1 MTPTLRSGISQTTN
15 RITCA
20 AGVHIRHNH
29 RSHTVLNGTIMTTIL
44 EQPASITADDIQQ
57 SRDVVSVLRDVLP
70 AGIITTDNV
79 VLNEYAHDRSFF
91 TPAHL
96 PLAVVRPETT
106 EQVQSV
112 VREANAHHTPIFT
125 RGKGSGV
132 AGSAI
137 PTQGGGIILSLER
150 MNHILDINPVD
161 QTMRVEAGVVTST
174 INEALADSPLFYAP
188 DPASSSIS
196 SIGGNIATNAG
207 GFHCVKY
214 GVTRDSLLSLKVVL
228 ADGRVIETGRST
240 VKNVAGLDMTGLFTG
255 SEGTLGIVVE
265 ATLRLRP
272 KPTATSA
279 VVAFFEHIPD
289 VGKAVEAISVS
300 GVGPSVFEL
309 LAIPDRIAESPRY
322 VETAAGCTWMILL
335 QADGSGSQQDAERLA
350 EALHNVT
357 DRVIVPE
364 QSEVDW
370 VFSLRKGGKPHP
382 KDHWRTTGD
391 VAVPL
396 SKISTFLSDL
406 ERIAARHGYRY
417 TLVAHVGDGNI
428 HSGFFT
434 PKVPGDD
441 TYPEGLNVA
450 HAELMDA
457 ALALGGTLTGEH
469 GVGIELTGFLADQ
482 IGAANL
488 EIQKRIKAAL
498 DPHGIL
504 NPGKWL

>member
-1 MTPTLRSGISQTTN
+1 MTTTEAAPEASDATTEPIVGALLRDLP
-15 RITCA
+15 A
-20 AGVHIRHNH
+20 
-29 RSHTVLNGTIMTTIL
+29 HTV
-44 EQPASITADDIQQ
+44 
-57 SRDVVSVLRDVLP
+57 
-70 AGIITTDNV
+70 TTDRDT
-79 VLNEYAHDRSFF
+79 LAEYAHDRSFF
-91 TPAHL
+91 APPTL
-96 PLAVVRPETT
+96 PVAVVRPETV
-106 EQVQSV
+106 EQVS
-112 VREANAHHTPIFT
+112 AALAAAHRTRTPVFT

-132 AGSAI
+132 AGGSI
-137 PTQGGGIILSLER
+137 PTERGGIVLSLER
-150 MNHILDINPVD
+150 LDHILAVNPVD

-174 INEALADSPLFYAP
+174 INEALKDTPLFYAP

-228 ADGRVIETGRST
+228 ADGRIIETGRGT

-255 SEGTLGIVVE
+255 SEGTLGVVVE

-272 KPTATSA
+272 KPTRTSA
-279 VVAFFEHIPD
+279 VVAFFERIPD
-289 VGKAVEAISVS
+289 VGRAVEAVSGS

-309 LAIPDRIAESPRY
+309 LAIPERIAESPRY
-322 VETAAGCTWMILL
+322 VAAAEGCRWMTLI
-335 QADGSGSQQDAERLA
+335 QTDGSGAERDADRLS
-350 EALHNVT
+350 EALGKVT
-357 DRVIVPE
+357 DRVIVPDDD
-364 QSEVDW
+364 EVAW

-396 SKISTFLSDL
+396 SKISTFLGSL
-406 ERIAARHGYRY
+406 ESIAAAHGYRY
-417 TLVAHVGDGNI
+417 MLVAHVGDGNI

-434 PKVPGDD
+434 PKTPGDD
-441 TYPEGLNVA
+441 VYPEGLNTA
-450 HAELMDA
+450 HAELMRA
-457 ALALGGTLTGEH
+457 ALAVGGTLTGEH
-469 GVGIELTGFLADQ
+469 GVGIELTDFLADQ
-482 IGAANL
+482 IGATNL